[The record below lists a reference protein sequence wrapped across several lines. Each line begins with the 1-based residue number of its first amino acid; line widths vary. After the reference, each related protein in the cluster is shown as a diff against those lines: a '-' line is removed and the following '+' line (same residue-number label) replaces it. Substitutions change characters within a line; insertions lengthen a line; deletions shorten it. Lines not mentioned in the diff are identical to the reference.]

1 MKENEEIGKAKKV
14 LEEISQD
21 EHERYLAELR
31 QKYIMDKKAIE
42 DAGFDKGLETGI
54 QQRTIDIA
62 KKMIEKNMEI
72 KDIMEL
78 TGLTEEKIKNLK

>member
-1 MKENEEIGKAKKV
+1 
-14 LEEISQD
+14 
-21 EHERYLAELR
+21 
-31 QKYIMDKKAIE
+31 MDKKAIE

-54 QQRTIDIA
+54 QQGKEEKTIDIA

-78 TGLTEEKIKNLK
+78 TGLTEEEIKNLK